1 MQKFE
6 RNVRKLAPLGA
17 ALLLSAFGAT
27 AAMAQA
33 PAAPAG
39 PTAMTTPSMSGPLA
53 ANPDPFYVDT
63 TDWLGD
69 AGGKIYIGGAV
80 TGLAFYQSNP
90 IPGDHSSLLDLSNAQ
105 VEIQKTDGWLQFYI
119 QAGDYSLPQLGFP
132 YVKSSLA
139 TPGTFGVVPVAYLK
153 LQGEGDWAD
162 FSLEGGKL
170 PTLIGDEYTFSFE
183 NMNIERGLLW
193 NFEPA
198 VSRGVQV
205 NYANGPLTVSLSWND
220 GYYSNNLNQMS
231 GLVSYVFSPSD
242 TLAFAG
248 GGMVGG
254 HTGGLI
260 NQGAVYNLIWT
271 HTDGAWVISPYLQ
284 LNTTPAFV
292 VGGHTVLRSTEDWAG
307 AILASVSL
315 DDNWKLAARGEYLN
329 SSGSPTSV
337 PPAFNFLGC
346 GAGCSAWS
354 LTVTPSYQWKLLFAR
369 LDVSYVGLSS
379 NTIGFGTKTIHLGS
393 PPIAYPSN
401 ANASDQFRV
410 MFETGV
416 LF

>member
-1 MQKFE
+1 MQKIE
-6 RNVRKLAPLGA
+6 RKVRKLAPLGA
-17 ALLLSAFGAT
+17 ALLLSVFGAT
-27 AAMAQA
+27 AAMAQDQAA

-39 PTAMTTPSMSGPLA
+39 PTAMSTPSMSGPLA
-53 ANPDPFYVDT
+53 ANSDPFYVDT

-69 AGGKIYIGGAV
+69 AGGKIYIGGAL
-80 TGLAFYQSNP
+80 TGLTFYQSNP
-90 IPGDHSSLLDLSNAQ
+90 FPGDHSSLMDLSNAQ
-105 VEIQKTDGWLQFYI
+105 VEIQKTDGWLQFYV
-119 QAGDYSLPQLGFP
+119 QAGDYSLPALGAP

-139 TPGTFGVVPVAYLK
+139 TPGNFGVVPVAYLK
-153 LQGEGDWAD
+153 LQGEGDLAD

-170 PTLIGDEYTFSFE
+170 PTLIGDEYTFTFQ

-231 GLVSYVFSPSD
+231 GLISYVFSPSD

-248 GGMVGG
+248 GGSLGG
-254 HTGGLI
+254 HTGSLY

-271 HTDGAWVISPYLQ
+271 HTDGPWVISPYVQ
-284 LNTTPAFV
+284 LNTTPAV
-292 VGGHTVLRSTEDWAG
+292 VAGGHTLLRSTEDWAG

-315 DDNWKLAARGEYLN
+315 DDNWKLAARAEYAN

-337 PPAFNFLGC
+337 PPAFNFLTC
-346 GAGCSAWS
+346 GVGCSAWS
-354 LTVTPSYQWKLLFAR
+354 LTATPSYQWKVFFAR

-379 NTIGFGTKTIHLGS
+379 NKFGFGTKF
-393 PPIAYPSN
+393 N
-401 ANASDQFRV
+401 DSDQTRV
-410 MFETGV
+410 MLETGV

>member
-6 RNVRKLAPLGA
+6 RNIRKLAPLGA

-27 AAMAQA
+27 AAMAQDQAA
-33 PAAPAG
+33 PAPAPAG
-39 PTAMTTPSMSGPLA
+39 PTAMSTPSMSGPLS

-80 TGLAFYQSNP
+80 TGLAYYESDP
-90 IPGDHSSLLDLSNAQ
+90 IPGDHSSLMDLSNAQ
-105 VEIQKTDGWLQFYI
+105 VEIQKTDGWLQFYV
-119 QAGDYSLPQLGFP
+119 QAGDYSLPSLAFP
-132 YVKSSLA
+132 YVKSSAA
-139 TPGTFGVVPVAYLK
+139 TPGNFGVVPVAYLK
-153 LQGEGDWAD
+153 LQGEGDLAD
-162 FSLEGGKL
+162 FSLQGGKL
-170 PTLIGDEYTFSFE
+170 PTLIGDEYTFTFE

-193 NFEPA
+193 NNEPA
-198 VSRGVQV
+198 VSRGAQV

-220 GYYSNNLNQMS
+220 GYYSNNLNQLS
-231 GLVSYVFSPSD
+231 GLASYVFSPSD

-248 GGMVGG
+248 GGPLGG
-254 HTGGLI
+254 HTGGLL

-284 LNTTPAFV
+284 LNTTPTIKA
-292 VGGHTVLRSTEDWAG
+292 GAITLAKSTSDWAG
-307 AILASVSL
+307 AVLTSVSL
-315 DDNWKLAARGEYLN
+315 DDNWKLAGRFEYET
-329 SSGSPTSV
+329 SSNGANV
-337 PPAFNFLGC
+337 LAC

-354 LTVTPSYQWKLLFAR
+354 LTATPSYQWKLLFAR

-379 NTIGFGTKTIHLGS
+379 NTIGFGTKFKS
-393 PPIAYPSN
+393 
-401 ANASDQFRV
+401 SDQTRV